1 MKLEDVNI
9 NGVVLETDR
18 LILRPF
24 KEDDINDFYEYARV
38 DGVGEAAG
46 WVHHKDVEESK
57 EILTHFIKEHRVFA
71 ITEKQSG
78 KVIGSVGIERS
89 GEIYERDFGDKN
101 INEVGY
107 VLSKD
112 YWGKGLMTEAVKAVI
127 RYLFDI
133 LNCDVVTVGHSVKN
147 DRSRRVIEKCGF
159 KFYSDGHYTAHW
171 GEVFDE
177 KCYVLTRERFEKL
190 RGEVFQNEACR
201 RM

>member
-1 MKLEDVNI
+1 MKLEDINI
-9 NGVVLETDR
+9 NGVELETDR

-24 KEDDINDFYEYARV
+24 KTDDLNDFYEYAKI

-46 WVHHKDVEESK
+46 WTHHKDINESK
-57 EILTHFIKEHRVFA
+57 EILTLFIKEHRTFA
-71 ITEKQSG
+71 ITDKQSG

-89 GEIYERDFGDKN
+89 GMIYERDFGGKN

-112 YWGKGLMTEAVKAVI
+112 YWGKGLMTEAVKRVI
-127 RYLFDI
+127 CYLFDE
-133 LNCDVVTVGHSVKN
+133 LKCDCVTVGHFVRN
-147 DRSRRVIEKCGF
+147 DRSRRVIEKCNF

-177 KCYVLTRERFEKL
+177 KCYVLTRERFERVYSK
-190 RGEVFQNEACR
+190 
-201 RM
+201 